1 MGLPVI
7 DISMS
12 NKPIAFIITPANRL
26 EIVKIKLI
34 QGGFFTV
41 KPYGVFHIDAS
52 KVIPYKKQACYFFD
66 SRNANPLDV
75 KVLEELEY
83 FSKKNT
89 LHQIKRK
96 DVGHAEK
103 LRRLFSKGKKPQT
116 EKELKDLE
124 IQVHEQIL
132 TEVNQEKD
140 KITQEVETVNEALQK
155 ENDKLMAEGK
165 PVNEIDPELY
175 TSYVVEHLHN
185 KRLITSTDA
194 TEIKMRMIKGEI
206 TISELLTELLK
217 QKDFLVHE
225 PITVNAQKYLDD
237 FGTYDPS
244 LVDSFIDRADGLGK
258 KIEKMGSPEVKN
270 FGNLAIIL
278 PIIFGVMIV
287 AIILGSADFNNMGQ
301 LKDLIPFLP

>member
-52 KVIPYKKQACYFFD
+52 KVIPYKKQAVYFFD
-66 SRNANPLDV
+66 SRNANPLDI
-75 KVLEELEY
+75 KILQELEH
-83 FSKKNT
+83 FADKNT
-89 LHQIKRK
+89 LHKIKRK
-96 DVGHAEK
+96 DVGHGEK
-103 LRRLFSKGKKPQT
+103 LRRLFQKKTPKNEE
-116 EKELKDLE
+116 EKKDLE
-124 IQVHEQIL
+124 L
-132 TEVNQEKD
+132 EVNETILRGVNQDKD
-140 KITQEVETVNEALQK
+140 RITQEVEKVNQTLQD
-155 ENDKLMAEGK
+155 ENDVLMKEGK

-175 TSYVVEHLHN
+175 TGYVVEHLHN
-185 KRLITSTDA
+185 KRLITSSDA
-194 TEIKMRMIKGEI
+194 SEIKMRMIKGEI

-225 PITVNAQKYLDD
+225 PITINAQKYLDD

-278 PIIFGVMIV
+278 PVIFGVMIV
-287 AIILGSADFNNMGQ
+287 AIILGSADFTNMDQ
-301 LKDLIPFLP
+301 IKDLIPFLP